1 MPSNDQVGGATLPLH
16 DAATGIRAAGAGVT
30 APILPDVVEEARR
43 LLAAA
48 EEMGLRVRLI
58 GGAAV
63 RVHVEGDL
71 HPSFAREIRDIDL
84 VTAKGEGRR
93 AAAFLEAQG
102 YVANRTFNAMHGARR
117 LLFYD
122 EGHGRQI
129 DVFIHTFEMCHVL
142 PVGDHLERD
151 PLTLPLADLLLTKL
165 QIVNLNAK
173 DRSDAY
179 AILLEHDL
187 GAADVER
194 IDAARIADLCAR
206 DWGLYRT
213 LQLNLE
219 RLVAALPESG
229 LHEAAQSVIAT
240 RIEAI
245 AATVEGAPKS
255 VRWKARARVG
265 DRVRWYEEPDEV
277 DQGGY

>member
-1 MPSNDQVGGATLPLH
+1 MDAVRLPAH
-16 DAATGIRAAGAGVT
+16 GAGTDKHTGSAPVT
-30 APILPDVVEEARR
+30 PPILPDVVEEARR

-48 EEMGLRVRLI
+48 EATGLRVRLI

-63 RVHVEGDL
+63 RVHVEGEL
-71 HPSFAREIRDIDL
+71 HPTFAREIRDIDL
-84 VTAKGEGRR
+84 VTGKGEGSRT
-93 AAAFLEAQG
+93 AAFLGEQG

-122 EGHGRQI
+122 ETHGRQV

-142 PVGDHLERD
+142 PVGEHLDRD
-151 PLTLPLADLLLTKL
+151 PRTLPLADLLMTKL

-173 DRSDAY
+173 DRSDVY
-179 AILLEHDL
+179 ALLLEHDL
-187 GAADVER
+187 GEGDVER
-194 IDAARIADLCAR
+194 IDSARIAALCAR

-213 LQLNLE
+213 FQLNFE
-219 RLVAALPESG
+219 RLLAALPESG
-229 LHEAAQSVIAT
+229 LDEASEALIAT
-240 RIEAI
+240 RIERI
-245 AATVEGAPKS
+245 AAAVESEPKS
-255 VRWKARARVG
+255 VKWKARARVG